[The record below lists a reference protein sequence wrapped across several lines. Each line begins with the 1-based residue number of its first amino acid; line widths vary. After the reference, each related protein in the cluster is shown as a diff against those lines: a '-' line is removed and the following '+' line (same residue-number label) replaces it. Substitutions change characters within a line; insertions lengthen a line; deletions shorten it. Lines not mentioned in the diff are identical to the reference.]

1 MRNGG
6 ARPPR
11 QSGAPH
17 ADSLNS
23 RGEPVWLTLVGITDD
38 LRDGAAGLL
47 DRAKAAVG
55 GGVTCVQVRLKNES
69 PRSILAVTRLLVEN
83 LGVPVIV
90 NDRADIAIAA
100 RAAGAHVGEH
110 DLTVKAV
117 RTFAPASYIVGASLG
132 SPDEA
137 PNADFADYVGI
148 GPVAATMSKADAG
161 DAIGSEGFAK
171 LRRLVRLPAIAVGGV
186 SEANAA
192 ALMKSGA
199 TGVAVMSA
207 IFSSSDP
214 EAAASRIRSAIGK

>member
-1 MRNGG
+1 M
-6 ARPPR
+6 
-11 QSGAPH
+11 
-17 ADSLNS
+17 NS
-23 RGEPVWLTLVGITDD
+23 RGEPGWLTLVGITDD
-38 LRDGAAGLL
+38 LRDGPAGLL
-47 DRAKAAVG
+47 ERAKAAVA
-55 GGVTCVQVRLKNES
+55 GGVTCVQVRLKTEL

-100 RAAGAHVGEH
+100 GAAGAHVGEH
-110 DLTVKAV
+110 DLTVKAI
-117 RTFAPASYIVGASLG
+117 RAFAPAGFIMGASLG
-132 SPDEA
+132 SPGEA
-137 PNADFADYVGI
+137 PNADLADYVGI
-148 GPVAATMSKADAG
+148 GPVGATMSKADAG
-161 DAIGSEGFAK
+161 DAIRIDGFAK